1 MPLFEIEKVFFQYP
15 SASDFEL
22 QQAVLSVEKADL
34 VGLLGPAYARTEE
47 EGRALVREILRAPA
61 DILPD
66 EGARLLRIRLHGL
79 ANPRSNEAVKHL
91 CEQLNELEISYPA
104 TALRMRYEPGFVPSI
119 SATGQE
125 S

>member
-1 MPLFEIEKVFFQYP
+1 MSF
-15 SASDFEL
+15 
-22 QQAVLSVEKADL
+22 KAPR
-34 VGLLGPAYARTEE
+34 GT
-47 EGRALVREILRAPA
+47 A

-66 EGARLLRIRLHGL
+66 EGASVLRIRLHGL
-79 ANPRSNEAVKHL
+79 ANPRSNEALKHL
-91 CEQLNELEISYPA
+91 CEQLNELETSYPA